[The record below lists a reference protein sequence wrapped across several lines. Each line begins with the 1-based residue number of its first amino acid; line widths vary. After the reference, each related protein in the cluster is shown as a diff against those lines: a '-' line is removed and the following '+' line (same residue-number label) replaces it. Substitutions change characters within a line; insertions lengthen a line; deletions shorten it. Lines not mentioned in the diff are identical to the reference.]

1 MEKHTFPWTPH
12 EDPPLEE
19 PIKEPTPV
27 EKWKTKLRPLAPYI
41 ALAFVLLVLG
51 IARRSGGET
60 TKESPSVGVDAL
72 VLLSP
77 LKKGGRL
84 EEEVLRQVPI
94 DRRDL
99 TKAQILQLVRPEDLE
114 RVAGKVRAKKDIPP
128 QKPLFWSDLELKAPH
143 VESVSPIKI
152 QYSKRQGVA
161 R

>member
-19 PIKEPTPV
+19 PVKEPTPV

-41 ALAFVLLVLG
+41 ALALILLVLG
-51 IARRSGGET
+51 IARSSGGDTGKAEA
-60 TKESPSVGVDAL
+60 PRGVDAL

-77 LKKGGRL
+77 LKKGARL
-84 EEEVLRQVPI
+84 EEEVIRQIPI

-99 TKAQILQLVRPEDLE
+99 SKAQMLQLVRPEDLE

-128 QKPLFWSDLELKAPH
+128 QKPLFWSDLMIHNP
-143 VESVSPIKI
+143 VPVNTSPIKI
-152 QYSKRQGVA
+152 QYSKRQGGS